1 MNKFLFIGL
10 FLVLVFIAVFTR
22 MQVKNFAAR
31 VEKEKHGFPKIM
43 RINFNYDEIYLA
55 GGCFWGVQAYL
66 DKIPGV
72 KKTQVGY
79 ANGSTERPTYEQV
92 RRENTGHAETVYV
105 QFDPKEISM
114 EDLVKAFFEIID
126 PTSINK
132 QGGDEGT
139 QYRTGVYYIR
149 PEDKERIQKVFDE
162 LAPNYG
168 APIVVELK
176 PIANFYP
183 AENYHQKY
191 LQKNPGGYC
200 HIDLSK
206 ADKYKK
212 TT

>member
-1 MNKFLFIGL
+1 MI
-10 FLVLVFIAVFTR
+10 ITH
-22 MQVKNFAAR
+22 MQVKKLAAR
-31 VEKEKHGFPKIM
+31 EEAKKKEFPKIM
-43 RINFNYDEIYLA
+43 RINFDYENVYLA

-72 KKTQVGY
+72 INTQTGY
-79 ANGSTERPTYEQV
+79 ANGNTQRPTYEQV
-92 RRENTGHAETVYV
+92 CHENTGHAETVYV
-105 QFDPKEISM
+105 QYDPKIISL
-114 EDLVKAFFEIID
+114 EQLIKAFFEIID

-132 QGGDEGT
+132 QGGDAGT
-139 QYRTGVYYIR
+139 QYRTGVYYTR
-149 PEDKERIQKVFDE
+149 PEDKAMIQKVFDE
-162 LAPNYG
+162 LAPNYK

-176 PIANFYP
+176 PIENFYP

-212 TT
+212 AT